1 METSMPK
8 WQLTGDYFENCNCD
22 VVCPCLAS
30 PAAPLTSRPS
40 RGACDVA
47 LAFHIDQG
55 SYGDVALDGLSVVLA
70 AHAPGPMAD
79 GNWAVAAYIDER
91 ADDRQT
97 AALGAIFTGADG
109 GPMAAF
115 APLVA
120 TQLGVKKVP
129 IGYAVRGKGRSVEIP
144 DIMQMAVEPIPTMH
158 PSGEIWTALGHPV
171 APDRLALAVGRQGS
185 TFSDYGMRWDNSG
198 RNGHYAPI
206 RWSN

>member
-1 METSMPK
+1 MPK

-30 PAAPLTSRPS
+30 TAAPLTARPS

-47 LAFHIDQG
+47 LVFHIDKG
-55 SYGDVALDGLSVVLA
+55 SYGGLALDGLNVALA

-97 AALGAIFTGADG
+97 RRSAPSSPAPRAARWRPSRRWSQPSSASR
-109 GPMAAF
+109 
-115 APLVA
+115 
-120 TQLGVKKVP
+120 KCRSS
-129 IGYAVRGKGRSVEIP
+129 YAVQGKSRSVEIP
-144 DIMQMAVEPIPTMH
+144 GIMQMAVEPIPTMH
-158 PSGEIWTALGHPV
+158 PGGEIWTALGHPV
-171 APDRLALAVGRQGS
+171 APDRLALAVGRRGS
-185 TFSDYGMRWDNSG
+185 TFADHGMRWDNSG

-206 RWSN
+206 SWSN